1 MSHFTVIVIGPDVEA
16 QLATFDENRE
26 VSPYFVAMS
35 AAAQERVRKQFAE
48 AEQTP
53 PTAMEMALSHE
64 EDEYGER
71 KEGRAVVID
80 GVPGMMSTSNP
91 DGHWDWWVVGGRW
104 AGFFPVK
111 DGATGLYS
119 VSSYMT
125 ADGWVESQ
133 TVPLQD
139 AEAALVERLKHA
151 TYDRAEVESELA
163 SIRRKRQADVVKL
176 GDIDFDT
183 ARADADAKARAEF
196 AAWEACFTEHGRPD
210 SWEQVHKRGEGCGAP
225 IEEIRAMYH
234 VQPCI
239 KAWRS
244 SEAGKW
250 GMECPVAYYGF
261 TCDEFAERQ
270 RNRRLTPYA
279 IIKNGVW
286 TAKGKMGWFAL
297 SDDKATQADWDKYV
311 AELYQSLPPDTLL
324 TLVDCH
330 V

>member
-1 MSHFTVIVIGPDVEA
+1 MSHFTVLVIGPDVEG
-16 QLATFDENRE
+16 QLEKYNENRE
-26 VSPYFVAMS
+26 VSPYFVPMS
-35 AAAQERVRKQFAE
+35 EAEQDAVRKQFEE
-48 AEQTP
+48 AGQTSP
-53 PTAMEMALSHE
+53 SAMEMALTHE
-64 EDEYGER
+64 DNDYGER
-71 KEGRAVVID
+71 EDGRAAVVD
-80 GVPGMMSTSNP
+80 GVPGLMSTNNQ

-111 DGATGLYS
+111 VGATGLY
-119 VSSYMT
+119 
-125 ADGWVESQ
+125 G
-133 TVPLQD
+133 
-139 AEAALVERLKHA
+139 
-151 TYDRAEVESELA
+151 ESELA
-163 SIRRKRQADVVKL
+163 TIRRKRQADVVKL

-183 ARADADAKARAEF
+183 ARADADAKASAEF

-225 IEEIRAMYH
+225 IEEIRALYH
-234 VQPCI
+234 AQPCI

-250 GMECPVAYYGF
+250 GMECPVEYYGF

-279 IIKNGVW
+279 VVKDGVW

-297 SDDKATQADWDKYV
+297 SDDRATQADWDKYV
-311 AELYQSLPPDTLL
+311 AELYQSLPLDTLL